1 MSQKENA
8 LRSEL
13 QDVAGAL
20 EAIRASVRRNAGYAS
35 AADVP
40 PATASTAVA
49 ELSDLAI
56 TSAHLPI
63 SWSTPVVGRTIA
75 LSKRA
80 TRLLLRWYINP
91 IVEQQNTF
99 NEALVR
105 TIATLEQ
112 RLRDIELELAGRG
125 NEQ

>member
-1 MSQKENA
+1 MSQSEGA

-13 QDVAGAL
+13 TDVATAL
-20 EAIRASVRRNAGYAS
+20 EAIRAAVRRNAGYA
-35 AADVP
+35 AASDVP
-40 PATASTAVA
+40 PAAASTAVT

-56 TSAHLPI
+56 ISAHLPVT
-63 SWSTPVVGRTIA
+63 WSTPVVGRLVA

-80 TRLLLRWYINP
+80 TRLMLRWYVNP

-105 TIATLEQ
+105 TIATLEE
-112 RLRDIELELAGRG
+112 RLREIERELRASGR
-125 NEQ
+125 ER